1 MKAAEGP
8 FLSFGPLAGEAY
20 RLRVYAALGLKAVR
34 GGRALDLGCGN
45 GEEALYFASL
55 GYRVDA
61 VDLEPSPQWKTLAK
75 RSKGR
80 VKVKQG
86 DASRAG
92 KPGSYDLVFAKDMLH
107 HAADPVAVLKRMAQ
121 LVKPGGKV
129 LVVEANRLNPI
140 FYVHLTLMEG
150 HEHFTLWRLR
160 SLLRSA
166 GLDAH
171 HLQRLEAR
179 VWPFERPWAQVVM
192 NKVQD
197 LIQAIPLLWPILC
210 YHVVAWQR
218 PSQRKGR

>member
-1 MKAAEGP
+1 MR
-8 FLSFGPLAGEAY
+8 FGPLAGEAY
-20 RLRVYAALGLKAVR
+20 RLRVYAALGLGKVKA
-34 GGRALDLGCGN
+34 GKALDLGCGN

-61 VDLEPSPQWKTLAK
+61 VDLEPSPQWPALAR

-80 VKVKQG
+80 VQVKRG
-86 DASRAG
+86 DATHAG
-92 KPGSYDLVFAKDMLH
+92 KPGAYDLVFAKDMLH
-107 HAADPVAVLKRMAQ
+107 HADDPVAVLKRMAA
-121 LVKPGGKV
+121 LVKPGGQV

-160 SLLRSA
+160 SLLKAA
-166 GLDAH
+166 GLAGH
-171 HLQRLEAR
+171 RLQRLEAR
-179 VWPFERPWAQVVM
+179 VWPFERAWAQALM

-218 PSQRKGR
+218 PRRPKR